1 MAAATGPVW
10 LQLYVFRNWA
20 ISASLVQRAEAAGC
34 KAVVLTV
41 DVPMPWLSNSGT
53 GIAQVW

>member
-1 MAAATGPVW
+1 MAAVIGPVW
-10 LQLYVFRNWA
+10 FQLYVFRDRT

-34 KAVVLTV
+34 KAVLLTV
-41 DVPMPWLSNSGT
+41 DVPTPWLSNSGI